1 MKILSGSEDIAIIV
15 TNEEISLSSDC
26 KAVFCHFDRDKWVI
40 EESAVEQ
47 NCSPHGASGT
57 GLKN

>member
-1 MKILSGSEDIAIIV
+1 MQVKILSGSEDIAVLV

-26 KAVFCHFDRDKWVI
+26 HAVFCHFGRDKWVI

-47 NCSPHGASGT
+47 KCGPHGA
-57 GLKN
+57 